1 MTNDFIRIYTQTDQA
16 QEWITKYRGCLP
28 LFACV
33 LGFTETGLIPGISA
47 AGRTCE
53 DRKYTACADAEF
65 LYYGAKHK
73 PKYSL
78 PPLAAGA
85 SPVIISR
92 AVVEALNIPLYL
104 FNAGLPQS
112 PAVPAIDLGGSSARC
127 LSQGAAME
135 LATVHHLFKQGFV
148 WGERLGREIQN
159 RYFILSEC
167 VVGGTTT
174 ALAILTGLGIPAV
187 GKVNSSHPVCNH
199 AQKWAVVQA
208 GLEKMRSRGQPEEE
222 RREGGKEGRKDIFP
236 HPSGRTSGSAA
247 LTQSPLSGNPPA
259 ALSHSHTPTL
269 PHSQP
274 TAIWPLRGKAS
285 RGDTPPGRLWRCA
298 NANTPLS
305 SSPASIDPL
314 HLVAAVGDPMQVV
327 VAGMVIALSRSCGV
341 LLAGGTQMLAVYALI
356 SAIAQVYALSWR
368 PEEVLIGTTR
378 WVAQDLTGGTIELA
392 QLVGKSNITP
402 NGVTPPLLA
411 TELSFADSRYPQL
424 RAYEHGFV
432 KEGVGAGGACIAA
445 HLVQGWQQH
454 QLLQAIED
462 QLEEY
467 EKESEYRTQNCE

>member
-16 QEWITKYRGCLP
+16 EEWITKYRGCLP
-28 LFACV
+28 VFACV

-92 AVVEALNIPLYL
+92 AVLEALNIPLYL

-135 LATVHHLFKQGFV
+135 LATVHHLFKQGLL
-148 WGERLGREIQN
+148 WGERLGKKIQN

-199 AQKWAVVQA
+199 AQKWAVVEA
-208 GLEKMRSRGQPEEE
+208 GLEKMRSRRQAEEE
-222 RREGGKEGRKDIFP
+222 RKEGGKEGKKDIFP
-236 HPSGRTSGSAA
+236 HPSGISCPDATRSRSVSERD
-247 LTQSPLSGNPPA
+247 TQSPLSGNPSF
-259 ALSHSHTPTL
+259 ALSDSHTPTL
-269 PHSQP
+269 AHSH
-274 TAIWPLRGKAS
+274 
-285 RGDTPPGRLWRCA
+285 
-298 NANTPLS
+298 TPLS

-314 HLVAAVGDPMQVV
+314 DLVAAVGDPMQVV
-327 VAGMVIALSRSCGV
+327 VAGMAIALSRSCGV

-356 SAIAQVYALSWR
+356 SAITQVYALSWR

-392 QLVGKSNITP
+392 QLVGKSNMTP

-454 QLLQAIED
+454 QLLQAIEH
-462 QLEEY
+462 QLEQY
-467 EKESEYRTQNCE
+467 EKESKYTTQNSQ